1 MSDSLAFPPFA
12 CLLKLLA
19 TSLILIAHS
28 VVSNLAHLRS
38 ARFLGQLYLLIML
51 LALLLSSALLLAV
64 AYRFYGA
71 FLERHCRID
80 PGRETPACE
89 VNDGVDYVPTRASVL
104 FGHHFSSIAGAGPI
118 VGPIIAASVF
128 GWLPTWIW
136 IIVGS
141 IFVGGV
147 HDFGSTLMSLR
158 SGGRSITSTCRKLV
172 GETTGK
178 LFLIFVLLALVYVI
192 VVFLDLTVA
201 GFVNQPAVATASGW
215 FILEAL
221 AFGLVAK
228 RSGISYKIVIPVF
241 VALTY
246 LGLWIGVEFP
256 APSVGKNVWMA
267 AVLVYCYCAA
277 ILPVGVLM
285 QPRDFLSA
293 TFLYAIMLLGVV
305 GVCAYDGGF
314 ELPMYTSFAPKDWT
328 YMVPFLFITVACGA
342 CSGFHSIV
350 SSGTTSKQIQTERD
364 VKKVSYGAMLVEGL
378 LAVFAL
384 TCVGVSGGLEG
395 GPVAAFAR
403 GSAVF
408 FGGLGIPQELGLT
421 FATLAVSTFLLT
433 TLDTC
438 TRLTRFLVEELFDWR
453 SASSRYLG
461 TFLVLALPGVAAF
474 GTFTAPDGS
483 VIPVWKAI
491 WPLFGATN
499 QLLAALALITFVVFL
514 KHRRIAFAFA
524 LVPAIAMS
532 IMPITA
538 LVMMVI
544 QHGPLSMLGG
554 IALGMVLLGLYVT
567 VMSLKFV
574 CAPNVVG
581 AEAVNS

>member
-1 MSDSLAFPPFA
+1 
-12 CLLKLLA
+12 
-19 TSLILIAHS
+19 
-28 VVSNLAHLRS
+28 
-38 ARFLGQLYLLIML
+38 ML
-51 LALLLSSALLLAV
+51 LALLLLSALLLAV

-71 FLERHCRID
+71 FLEQRCRIEPD
-80 PGRETPACE
+80 RETPACE

-192 VVFLDLTVA
+192 VVFLDLTVM

-215 FILEAL
+215 FIFVAL
-221 AFGLVAK
+221 LFGLVAK

-246 LGLWIGVEFP
+246 LGMWIGVEFP
-256 APSVGKNVWMA
+256 APALGKNVWMA

-277 ILPVGVLM
+277 ILPVSVLM

-293 TFLYAIMLLGVV
+293 TFLYAIMVLGVV
-305 GVCAYDGGF
+305 GVFAYDGGF

-328 YMVPFLFITVACGA
+328 YLVPFLFITVACGA

-384 TCVGVSGGLEG
+384 ACVGVSGGLEG

-408 FGGLGIPQELGLT
+408 FGGLGIPEEVGLT

-453 SASSRYLG
+453 GAGSRYVG
-461 TFLVLALPGVAAF
+461 TLLVLALPAVAAF
-474 GTFTAPDGS
+474 GSFTNPEGQ

-532 IMPITA
+532 IMPIMA

-544 QHGPLSMLGG
+544 QHGALSMLGG
-554 IALGMVLLGLYVT
+554 IALAMVLLGVYVT
-567 VMSLKFV
+567 MMSLKFV
-574 CAPNVVG
+574 MAPVK
-581 AEAVNS
+581 